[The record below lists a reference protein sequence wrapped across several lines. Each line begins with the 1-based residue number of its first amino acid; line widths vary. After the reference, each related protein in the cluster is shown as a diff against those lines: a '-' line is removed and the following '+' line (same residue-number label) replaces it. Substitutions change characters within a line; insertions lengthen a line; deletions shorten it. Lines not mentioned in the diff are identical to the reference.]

1 MQRQN
6 LGKRIKELRSIQ
18 GISQEFLAEESGLS
32 IRTIQR
38 IEKDET
44 TPNGDTYRRLS
55 DALKVNLNELMNW
68 TAIEDI
74 HFLKKLNLSALS
86 FIFFPPLGV
95 LVPSIIWLLKKG
107 QIKDADEVARTLI
120 NFEIIWTIIFFAT
133 PFFVVP
139 TLYLLTE
146 IFLQIFD
153 IRNQLHPNFGIDS
166 QVIWVLMYLINVRCR
181 MLNTSRSHGEK
192 KLKYFPSVKFLKSW
206 GKQ

>member
-166 QVIWVLMYLINVRCR
+166 QVIWVLMYLINVLFI
-181 MLNTSRSHGEK
+181 MLNTSRIHDEK